1 LDDHVRIPPASIAF
15 TTLLGVLV
23 ALPSFGIDMS
33 LPTLAEMSVA
43 FDAAPSQVS
52 WTTSLFMAG
61 FAIAP
66 LLYGPASDRFGR
78 KPVVMIGCALFAV
91 AGAGCAAAGSLQS
104 LLGWRFVQ
112 GGGAGAGMTIVLAI
126 IRDLFDGQAARVR
139 FSYVAIATMVAPAI
153 APAAGASLLA
163 LGDWRIIPAAL
174 ASIGVVLFVVVG
186 IGFTE
191 SARLDPMNRLGPSV
205 VFRNYLCVLI
215 HPVSSAYILVGAA
228 AFGALFAYVSGSPLF
243 LINAAGFDPR
253 QYGLIFAA
261 TSLAIMLGAFLNG
274 QFSARGVRVA
284 SLMTVGLL
292 LSAASSILLLGTT
305 LANWATFPPVMV
317 LLLMSNFGFGLIAPN
332 AMAGAVQP
340 FPQIAGVASAATGF
354 VQVAT
359 GAIVSELVAVFYD
372 GRSPL
377 STAVFMTLCSVF
389 ALSWYLLLARPAHS
403 ERRPITDIGRPET

>member
-1 LDDHVRIPPASIAF
+1 MRIPPASIAF

-33 LPTLAEMSVA
+33 LPTLAEMGTA

-78 KPVVMIGCALFAV
+78 KPVMMFGCALFAV

-139 FSYVAIATMVAPAI
+139 FSYVAIATMVVPAI

-191 SARLDPMNRLGPSV
+191 SARLDPMNRLAPSV
-205 VFRNYLCVLI
+205 VFRNYLCVLT

-274 QFSARGVRVA
+274 QFSARDVSAA
-284 SLMTVGLL
+284 SLMTVGLV

-305 LANWATFPPVMV
+305 LANWATFPSVMV

-332 AMAGAVQP
+332 AMAGAMQP
-340 FPQIAGVASAATGF
+340 FPQTAGAASAATAF
-354 VQVAT
+354 VQMAT

-389 ALSWYLLLARPAHS
+389 ALSCYLLLARPAQS
-403 ERRPITDIGRPET
+403 ERRTITDIGRPET